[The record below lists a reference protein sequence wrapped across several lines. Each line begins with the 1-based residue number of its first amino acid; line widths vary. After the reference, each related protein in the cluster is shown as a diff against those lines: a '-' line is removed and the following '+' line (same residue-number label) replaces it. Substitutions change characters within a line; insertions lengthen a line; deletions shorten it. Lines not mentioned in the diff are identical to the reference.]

1 MCQWEI
7 KVKVIK
13 KRERERNGIQTIYN
27 QLVLSYYSNSKI
39 PTPIAHATIITHAD
53 VTVRD
58 WYLIDSTFRGRIEVL

>member
-39 PTPIAHATIITHAD
+39 PTPIAHATI
-53 VTVRD
+53 RD
-58 WYLIDSTFRGRIEVL
+58 WYLIDSTFRGRIQVL